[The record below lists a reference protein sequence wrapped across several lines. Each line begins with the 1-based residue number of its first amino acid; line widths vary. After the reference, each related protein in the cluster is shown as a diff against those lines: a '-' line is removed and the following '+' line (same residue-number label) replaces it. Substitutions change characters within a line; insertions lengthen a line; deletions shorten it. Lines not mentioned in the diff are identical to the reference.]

1 MVDCETDYW
10 DDEMVSCETDN
21 EMVSCETDNQ
31 QPPSSKSKLEREV
44 GIHEKIG
51 WIKREKDQVRT
62 QTVVNM
68 IFDNFL
74 MIDWLVYSPIYDNM
88 VEYDQIIISVSQST
102 ISSEISLTLQIS
114 IHAWKILDSM
124 IWDDK
129 ILWLWDKKRDNI
141 SSSHQPPS
149 HLIHLIS
156 PSSSFK
162 VGVEGVEIK
171 EMIDE
176 RGITSDED
184 GEISN
189 DPILSYIYHIYII
202 IFFSYLLYFT
212 WGSIQTKSKFQL
224 IISSI

>member
-1 MVDCETDYW
+1 
-10 DDEMVSCETDN
+10 MVSCETDN

-102 ISSEISLTLQIS
+102 ILSSVSQST
-114 IHAWKILDSM
+114 
-124 IWDDK
+124 
-129 ILWLWDKKRDNI
+129 I
-141 SSSHQPPS
+141 SSVSQSTILSS
-149 HLIHLIS
+149 HLIAHFANIN
-156 PSSSFK
+156 PSLKDLRFYD
-162 VGVEGVEIK
+162 
-171 EMIDE
+171 M
-176 RGITSDED
+176 R
-184 GEISN
+184 
-189 DPILSYIYHIYII
+189 
-202 IFFSYLLYFT
+202 
-212 WGSIQTKSKFQL
+212 
-224 IISSI
+224 